1 MTRYHRCYENG
12 FPFCR
17 GAFERGCPWFSSL
30 KWNGLYICLSSAF
43 VIERPVFSENAPELL
58 MWGKV
63 SAILQEGGGQPTDRP
78 LVLNRC
84 LTTLP
89 EP

>member
-1 MTRYHRCYENG
+1 MKTDFR
-12 FPFCR
+12 FCQGR
-17 GAFERGCPWFSSL
+17 PSKGGRPLDFLSL